1 MVSRLRRRT
10 TIGLALSAVVAVV
23 NVAPIASVAAAP
35 SAPQQAV
42 DSGVAAARG
51 DRVNQYVALVDRS
64 TGDLVATSGGNTQV
78 ISESIVKLFTV
89 GYYLV
94 KYDGHLPSG
103 LADDLHEMIV
113 HSDDNL
119 ESRYWT
125 TAAVPAMAARYGLS
139 HTSNG
144 PRTGPHDWGWE
155 YITANDEAKF
165 LYEASKDPVVGPFLT
180 AAMAGVA
187 AVGNDGF
194 DQAFGFNALDGDHG
208 SKQGWTD
215 RNTSAAINIHSVGW
229 THKYFGAIL
238 ETSGS
243 PKYDTMRADATVT
256 ARLID
261 GLKSLAETA
270 AAESSARA
278 TALAG
283 FVAAFNSV
291 IGALHAL
298 LPA

>member
-1 MVSRLRRRT
+1 LVSRLRRRT

-42 DSGVAAARG
+42 DSGVAAAHG
-51 DRVNQYVALVDRS
+51 DGVNQYVALVDRS

-144 PRTGPHDWGWE
+144 PRTGPHDWGW
-155 YITANDEAKF
+155 
-165 LYEASKDPVVGPFLT
+165 
-180 AAMAGVA
+180 
-187 AVGNDGF
+187 
-194 DQAFGFNALDGDHG
+194 
-208 SKQGWTD
+208 
-215 RNTSAAINIHSVGW
+215 NTSPPTTRRSFCTRRRKIPLWVRS
-229 THKYFGAIL
+229 
-238 ETSGS
+238 
-243 PKYDTMRADATVT
+243 
-256 ARLID
+256 
-261 GLKSLAETA
+261 
-270 AAESSARA
+270 
-278 TALAG
+278 
-283 FVAAFNSV
+283 
-291 IGALHAL
+291 
-298 LPA
+298 

>member
-51 DRVNQYVALVDRS
+51 DGVNQYVALVDRS

-187 AVGNDGF
+187 AVGKT
-194 DQAFGFNALDGDHG
+194 ASTRLSA
-208 SKQGWTD
+208 SMRWTVTMD
-215 RNTSAAINIHSVGW
+215 RNKAGRIATPPPRSTFIPSVGR
-229 THKYFGAIL
+229 
-238 ETSGS
+238 TSIS
-243 PKYDTMRADATVT
+243 APFSKRP
-256 ARLID
+256 ARRN
-261 GLKSLAETA
+261 TT
-270 AAESSARA
+270 RC
-278 TALAG
+278 
-283 FVAAFNSV
+283 VRMQR
-291 IGALHAL
+291 
-298 LPA
+298 